1 MAAFIPRRCL
11 AVLLALGLL
20 FSCFAMPI
28 LAEETIIPETGPAE
42 TSQLPAEPTEE
53 IADSTEAIP
62 EPSTEATEATE
73 PETVPPEGPTEP
85 EPAEAISEPEVSGPG
100 LYFGQLHAHSSLS
113 SGTEDPE
120 ALFQSAIAAGLDFF
134 AITDHG
140 DSLAR
145 EPARWETGKAAA
157 EAVTDGTF
165 VGIYGY
171 EMNWPERMQIGHI
184 SAFRTAE
191 FQSWDQEP
199 YNTYA
204 AGLETWYE
212 ALASDPG
219 AIGQW
224 NHPGNQYG
232 TFSDFDHY
240 SAGAD
245 QVIQLMELNGTEE
258 QYIRALDKGWHIAP
272 TNNAEGRTVV
282 FARSLTE
289 EALYDAIASRRVYAT
304 EDCDLEI
311 SCTMNGASMGSILKK
326 RHMGETAD
334 LTIEFFE
341 PTDSSIGQVEV
352 ITNGGVVADSAYVEA
367 NCDSLQFSLPAHSG
381 YYYLRITQ
389 PDGDT
394 AVTAP
399 IWIDGTEALGISGL
413 SCAGEVPV
421 QGEETAL
428 ILELYNQ
435 ETVDFSVDSIKLY
448 ADNVLLTEYAELAD
462 IPAGSRFS
470 QKIPFAYDG
479 IGQTELTA
487 VLSGSLEGSP
497 REFSAA
503 LRLSFR
509 LSAQVTD
516 IVVDSGHGN
525 AGLGELDTFKA
536 MVAEADSRVI
546 LGHVTEELLKN
557 CRFLLVSAPSQPFS
571 GEFLAAVET
580 YVRSGGSLLV
590 CGQADRL
597 DNGSSSGELN
607 RLLETIGS
615 AIRLNSD
622 TLTDPI
628 YNSGEEALLFPDAI
642 ASGFPL
648 CDNLAEGQVYRH
660 ENGCS
665 VDPGAGNVLVRCAA
679 GVAAAWEETEAG
691 GMILVSGSFLPG
703 NEELAEPANIWD
715 QPYANR
721 TIAENLLGIGGGTVP
736 LSTIR
741 QAREADAGTLLRVRG
756 YVTAGTANVRNCF
769 PDTLYLQDDTGGIA
783 VMPFT
788 EAGIAVGTP
797 VEVTGVAE
805 GSGILK
811 PISWQVLDFAFYRYQ
826 PRTGNWKELLDP
838 ERHGGELVE
847 VEGECTEITLTG
859 GTISGITLKDGNG
872 NTAHVLIEDFIVSA
886 ATGRNDLHE
895 DIHKGDT
902 VRALGILHVDG
913 TGRTVIRVRNCEEV
927 VYVPPKTE
935 YVNPKTGDWLAFLL
949 K

>member
-1 MAAFIPRRCL
+1 MAVFIPRRCL
-11 AVLLALGLL
+11 ALLLTLGIL

-42 TSQLPAEPTEE
+42 TSQPPAEPTEE
-53 IADSTEAIP
+53 PAAPTEVIP
-62 EPSTEATEATE
+62 EPSTEATE
-73 PETVPPEGPTEP
+73 PETVPPEEPTEP
-85 EPAEAISEPEVSGPG
+85 EPAETISEPEVSGPG

-140 DSLAR
+140 DSLER

-157 EAVTDGTF
+157 EAVTDGAF

-184 SAFRTAE
+184 SAFRTAG
-191 FQSWDQEP
+191 FQSWQQER
-199 YNTYA
+199 YSTYA
-204 AGLETWYE
+204 AGLETWYGT
-212 ALASDPG
+212 LASDPG

-224 NHPGNQYG
+224 NHPGSQYG
-232 TFSDFDHY
+232 TFADFDY
-240 SAGAD
+240 CSTGAD

-282 FARSLTE
+282 FAQSLTE

-311 SCTMNGASMGSILKK
+311 SYTMNGAYMGSILKK
-326 RHMGETAD
+326 RHMGETAH

-341 PTDSSIGQVEV
+341 PTDNSIGQVDV

-421 QGEETAL
+421 QGEETSL

-435 ETVDFSVDSIKLY
+435 ETEDFSVDSIKIY
-448 ADNVLLTEYAELAD
+448 ADNVLLAEYTELAD

-470 QKIPFAYDG
+470 QKIPFTYNG

-487 VLSGSLEGSP
+487 VLSGSLDGAP

-503 LRLSFR
+503 IRLSFR
-509 LSAQVTD
+509 LSQQVTD

-525 AGLGELDTFKA
+525 AGLEDLDTFKA
-536 MVAEADSRVI
+536 MAAEADSRVI

-571 GEFLAAVET
+571 EEFLTAVET

-590 CGQADRL
+590 CGQATRL
-597 DNGSSSGELN
+597 DNGNSSAGELN
-607 RLLETIGS
+607 RLLEAIGS
-615 AIRLNSD
+615 AIRLNGD

-628 YNSGEEALLFPDAI
+628 HNGGEEALLFPDAI
-642 ASGFPL
+642 ASGSPL

-665 VDPGAGNVLVRCAA
+665 VDPGDSNVLVRCAA

-691 GMILVSGSFLPG
+691 GTVLVSGSFLPG

-721 TIAENLLGIGGGTVP
+721 TIAENLLGIGGEIVP

-741 QAREADAGTLLRVRG
+741 QAREAGTGTLLRVRG
-756 YVTAGTANVRNCF
+756 YVTAGTANVWNRF

-797 VEVTGVAE
+797 VEVTGIAE

-826 PRTGNWKELLDP
+826 PQTGNWKELLDP

-847 VEGECTEITLTG
+847 VEGECTDITLTG
-859 GTISGITLKDGNG
+859 GTVSGITLKDGNG
-872 NTAHVLIEDFIVSA
+872 NTAHVRIEDCISSS
-886 ATGRNDLHE
+886 ATGRNDLQE

-902 VRALGILHVDG
+902 VRAIGILHVDG
-913 TGRTVIRVRNCEEV
+913 TGKTVIRVRNCEEV

-935 YVNPKTGDWLAFLL
+935 YVNPKTGDWLTLLL